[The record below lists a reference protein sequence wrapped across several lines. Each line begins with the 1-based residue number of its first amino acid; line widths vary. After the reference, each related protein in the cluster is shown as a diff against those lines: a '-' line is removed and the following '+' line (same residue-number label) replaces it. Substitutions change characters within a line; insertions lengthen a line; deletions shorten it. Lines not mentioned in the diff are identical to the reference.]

1 MYREGFCLQTTCPAL
16 TLVLRGWDT
25 GREIAHQWLPRAKQA
40 QQRETNVIY
49 CLLLA
54 DENRES

>member
-25 GREIAHQWLPRAKQA
+25 GMEIALQ
-40 QQRETNVIY
+40 
-49 CLLLA
+49 
-54 DENRES
+54 